1 MLMLDEARGLT
12 LLPGKVRHLP
22 SGREVPLDLLGRSFP
37 ETDRIVVNQFVMPV
51 AQDNVDTGKEFK
63 IGFPHV
69 LFSYAAHLAYVEVDE
84 LTGKVDVKGYLAVT
98 EGGRIINPS
107 GFEQQVHGAVAQGI
121 GYGLMEE
128 VLLDEGRIL
137 NPNFTN
143 YIIPTSLDIPEIA
156 SVSVE
161 MVESTGPFGMKGI
174 GEVGTNAPLPAIAGA
189 VEDAVGRRLS
199 RSPLTAESILRAMDA
214 IRSNRVRIS
223 FYLNGK
229 ETRVDVPPERKFV
242 DVLREDLGLTG
253 TKECCGAGECGACT
267 ILVDGQARLS
277 CLMAAAQLQGR
288 RVTTIEGLAADGSLH
303 PVQEAFIEY
312 GAVQC
317 GFCTPG
323 VVLAAVHLLD
333 RNPDPTR
340 EQIREGLSGNLCRC
354 SGYMKIVDAVE
365 AAARKMRG
373 GTPQ

>member
-1 MLMLDEARGLT
+1 M
-12 LLPGKVRHLP
+12 
-22 SGREVPLDLLGRSFP
+22 
-37 ETDRIVVNQFVMPV
+37 
-51 AQDNVDTGKEFK
+51 
-63 IGFPHV
+63 
-69 LFSYAAHLAYVEVDE
+69 
-84 LTGKVDVKGYLAVT
+84 
-98 EGGRIINPS
+98 
-107 GFEQQVHGAVAQGI
+107 
-121 GYGLMEE
+121 
-128 VLLDEGRIL
+128 
-137 NPNFTN
+137 
-143 YIIPTSLDIPEIA
+143 
-156 SVSVE
+156 
-161 MVESTGPFGMKGI
+161 
-174 GEVGTNAPLPAIAGA
+174 
-189 VEDAVGRRLS
+189 
-199 RSPLTAESILRAMDA
+199 
-214 IRSNRVRIS
+214 RIS

-229 ETRVDVPPERKFV
+229 ETDVDVPPERKFV

-288 RVTTIEGLAADGSLH
+288 RVTTIEGLASDGSLH

-340 EQIREGLSGNLCRC
+340 EQIREELSGNLCRC
-354 SGYMKIVDAVE
+354 SGYVKIVDAVE